1 MNTIMNDSLNSMFA
15 VLKDPAFQARVI
27 ISILLIIFIWLM
39 RSLLLRIVLRRND
52 NAGTNYQWRKISSY
66 ISFIVIILALGMM
79 WLSDFKNIATFL
91 GLVSAGLAIALQE
104 PIKGLVGWVF
114 IIIRQPFKL
123 GDRVQVGN
131 LTGDLVDQRLF
142 HFSMIEVG
150 NWVQADQSTGR
161 VIHIPNG
168 KIFTENLIN
177 YSGGFNFIWNEIRV
191 MVTFESDWKKAKK
204 LLEEIAL
211 KHGADVDDKAREQ
224 IKEASR
230 KLLVH
235 YSNLQPT
242 IYTSVAESGI
252 LLTIRYICEPRQRR
266 NSEHDIWEDVLDVF
280 EANPDIDF
288 AYPTRRA
295 FNNQIEGKITKNQN
309 Q

>member
-1 MNTIMNDSLNSMFA
+1 MNDSLNTI
-15 VLKDPAFQARVI
+15 LTLIKDPVFQTRAIV
-27 ISILLIIFIWLM
+27 SILLILAVWLA
-39 RSLLLRIVLRRND
+39 RSLLLKVVYSRNE
-52 NAGTNYQWRKISSY
+52 NASSRYQWQKFTSY
-66 ISFIVIILALGMM
+66 ASVIVIFLALGIM

-104 PIKGLVGWVF
+104 PIKGLVGWLF

-123 GDRVQVGN
+123 GDRIQVGS
-131 LTGDLVDQRLF
+131 LTGDVVDQRLF
-142 HFSMIEVG
+142 HFSLIEVG

-204 LLEEIAL
+204 LLEEVAL
-211 KHGADVDDKAREQ
+211 RHGTNLDEKAREQ

-235 YSNLQPT
+235 YPHLQPT
-242 IYTSVAESGI
+242 IYTSVEESGV

-266 NSEHDIWEDVLDVF
+266 NSEHDIWEDILDVF
-280 EANPDIDF
+280 SENPDIDF

-295 FNNQIEGKITKNQN
+295 FNNQMEGKITKEQKE
-309 Q
+309 

>member
-1 MNTIMNDSLNSMFA
+1 MNDSLNTMFA
-15 VLKDPAFQARVI
+15 ILKDPAFQARVI
-27 ISILLIIFIWLM
+27 ISILLIIFIWLI
-39 RSLLLRIVLRRND
+39 RSLLLRIVHRRND
-52 NAGTNYQWRKISSY
+52 NAGAHYQWRKISSY

-79 WLSDFKNIATFL
+79 WFSDFKNIATFL

-266 NSEHDIWEDVLDVF
+266 NSEHEIWEDVLDVF

-309 Q
+309 L

>member
-1 MNTIMNDSLNSMFA
+1 MNDSLNTLLTI
-15 VLKDPAFQARVI
+15 LKDPVFQTRVI
-27 ISILLIIFIWLM
+27 VSILLILAIWLA
-39 RSLLLRIVLRRND
+39 RSLLLKIVYRKNE
-52 NAGTNYQWRKISSY
+52 NASSRYQWQKFSSY
-66 ISFIVIILALGMM
+66 ASVIVIFLALGMM

-104 PIKGLVGWVF
+104 PIKGLVGWLF

-123 GDRVQVGN
+123 GDRIQVGN

-142 HFSMIEVG
+142 HFSLIEVG

-191 MVTFESDWKKAKK
+191 LVTFESDWKKAKK
-204 LLEEIAL
+204 LLEEVAL
-211 KHGADVDDKAREQ
+211 RHGTNLDEKAREQ

-235 YSNLQPT
+235 YPNLQPT
-242 IYTSVAESGI
+242 IYTSVQESGV

-266 NSEHDIWEDVLDVF
+266 NSEHEIWEDILDVF
-280 EANPDIDF
+280 AENPDIDF

-295 FNNQIEGKITKNQN
+295 FNNQMEGKITKDQKP
-309 Q
+309 